1 MCPLPTSSGRRM
13 ITLSGVL
20 LLLQPVLDL
29 CDRKEAVRHI
39 DLFGPMAV
47 EIPANGLDV
56 VETPFPNPPAP
67 QQILQFCVEGS
78 LTHCRIGAGKPILSG
93 RRRTESGTWPRRA
106 SRITYLF
113 HGPRSFHS
121 VGSRKASETNR

>member
-78 LTHCRIGAGKPILSG
+78 PDPLSY
-93 RRRTESGTWPRRA
+93 RRREAHLVWPQA
-106 SRITYLF
+106 
-113 HGPRSFHS
+113 HGVRN
-121 VGSRKASETNR
+121 VAA